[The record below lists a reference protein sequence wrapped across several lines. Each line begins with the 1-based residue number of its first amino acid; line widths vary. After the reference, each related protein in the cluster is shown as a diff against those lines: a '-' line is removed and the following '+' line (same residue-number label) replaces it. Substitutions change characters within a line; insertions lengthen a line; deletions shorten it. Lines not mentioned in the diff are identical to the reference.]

1 MGIEWSVITEVRAM
15 ANKLRKYVEEGTLNC
30 KDDLAAERIVEVIDK
45 EIGRDEEE
53 KD

>member
-30 KDDLAAERIVEVIDK
+30 KDDLTAERIVEVIDK